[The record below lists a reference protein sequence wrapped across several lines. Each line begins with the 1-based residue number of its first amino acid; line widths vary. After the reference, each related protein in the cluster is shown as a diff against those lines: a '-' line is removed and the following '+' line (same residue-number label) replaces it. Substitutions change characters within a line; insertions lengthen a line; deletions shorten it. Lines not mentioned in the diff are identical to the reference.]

1 MNVQAADEAIL
12 VLVPMLLLLNQD
24 PLVFSGLTEKRR
36 YAPLVLAVTTCL
48 VFSAVSG
55 ALQRASTGEARS
67 PFVMEQ
73 RQASG
78 TWLLTKNLVLLALAV
93 PIHALFLRVRP
104 SALRQIRTHLR
115 ILFILMTLLK
125 CEYGSGLHLPM
136 STV

>member
-1 MNVQAADEAIL
+1 MANVQAADEANL

-24 PLVFSGLTEKRR
+24 PLVLSGLTERRR

-55 ALQRASTGEARS
+55 ALQRASAGGARS

-78 TWLLTKNLVLLALAV
+78 TWLLTKNLALLALAV
-93 PIHALFLRVRP
+93 PIHALFLRVCLSGP
-104 SALRQIRTHLR
+104 RQICIPVSLS
-115 ILFILMTLLK
+115 
-125 CEYGSGLHLPM
+125 E
-136 STV
+136 V